1 MNISSL
7 QARVRSLRR
16 KMALPYAQL
25 MIQRMSE
32 DICHQWA
39 NARGLKQNLPCPRE
53 FVRKVA
59 KSGFYLP
66 TYTGAVRYLEE
77 CNSRK
82 EPPLPWRLLPIL
94 LPWASYS
101 AAVD

>member
-39 NARGLKQNLPCPRE
+39 AARGLEQTLPCPRE

-59 KSGFYLP
+59 KSGFFLS

-77 CNSRK
+77 CNSRQ
-82 EPPLPWRLLPIL
+82 EHPLPWRLLPIL

-101 AAVD
+101 GAVN